1 MRKNIAILGGG
12 ISGLTTAF
20 FLLKKIQG
28 ISIHLYEKSLHVG
41 GALSSHKIDNAWL
54 EMGPSSIRKSQQINE
69 IMKIISETSLL
80 PKSLFKIWFLNETI
94 VFLF

>member
-12 ISGLTTAF
+12 ISGLTTSF
-20 FLLKKIQG
+20 FLLKKIPG

-41 GALSSHKIDNAWL
+41 GALSSHKIEKENAWL

-69 IMKIISETSLL
+69 IMKIISETNLL
-80 PKSLFKIWFLNETI
+80 PKSLFKIWFLKEI
-94 VFLF
+94 IIF